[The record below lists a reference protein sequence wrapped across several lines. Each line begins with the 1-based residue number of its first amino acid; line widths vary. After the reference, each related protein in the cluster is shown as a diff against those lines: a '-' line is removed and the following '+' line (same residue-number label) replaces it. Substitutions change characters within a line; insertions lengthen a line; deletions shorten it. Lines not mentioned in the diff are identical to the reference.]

1 LVILT
6 LQRNAKFDYF
16 TKKMK
21 NIAIFA
27 SGSGTNAENL
37 IHFFRTSKIGRV
49 SLVLSN
55 RKDAGVI
62 DRAQSLDVE
71 TIVFSRE
78 QFYHSELVLSLLL
91 ERGIDFVVLAGFLW
105 LVPDYLLDA
114 FQNRMLNLHPAL
126 LPKYGGKGMF
136 GHHVHAAVIENRE
149 SESGITIHRV
159 NREYDE
165 GDIVFQARCEVKT
178 NDTPDSL
185 ASRIHQLEYD
195 HFPVV
200 VEKFLKEL

>member
-1 LVILT
+1 M
-6 LQRNAKFDYF
+6 QNFDYF
-16 TKKMK
+16 QKKMK

-37 IHFFRTSKIGRV
+37 ILFFRTSKNGRV
-49 SLVLSN
+49 SFVLSN

-62 DRAQSLDVE
+62 VRAQSLDVE
-71 TIVFSRE
+71 TIVFNRE
-78 QFYHSELVLSLLL
+78 QFYHSEEVLKLLI
-91 ERGIDFVVLAGFLW
+91 ERDIDFVVLAGFLW
-105 LVPDYLLDA
+105 LVPDNLLDSYE
-114 FQNRMLNLHPAL
+114 NRMVNVHPAL

-136 GHHVHAAVIENRE
+136 GHHVHAAVIENQE
-149 SESGITIHRV
+149 KESGISIHWV

-165 GDIVFQARCEVKT
+165 GSIVFQARCEVKAD
-178 NDTPDSL
+178 DTPDTL

-200 VEKFLKEL
+200 VEKLLKEF